1 MAFDDT
7 ENLFSYGTLQS
18 EAVQLA
24 TFGRSLAGQPDR
36 LIGYCVTL
44 IPTGIS
50 ISNHKL
56 TATTGGTH
64 HRNIQFT
71 GIATDVVEGSVFPV
85 TKHEL
90 EQTDAYERIADYKRV
105 LVQLASGK
113 TALVYLSTQPGTSKE
128 KKRHDSN

>member
-1 MAFDDT
+1 MAFDDI

-24 TFGRSLAGQPDR
+24 TFGRSLEGKPDQ
-36 LIGYCVTL
+36 LIGYRVTL
-44 IPTGIS
+44 IPAGIPLGK
-50 ISNHKL
+50 HDVM
-56 TATTGGTH
+56 ATTGGTH
-64 HRNIQFT
+64 HRNIEFT

-105 LVQLASGK
+105 LVQLASGDS
-113 TALVYLSTQPGTSKE
+113 AWVYLSASTQIPGAQHST
-128 KKRHDSN
+128 